1 MYFCSALFPFFRI
14 VTTQREGRGVGS
26 THNGKE
32 RDFVIENPL
41 SIRFLTLE
49 YLASR
54 ILKVVIFIHP
64 SLSAGVGIIQA
75 FFVLAF
81 ESSFSS
87 SMFLYTSFSL
97 SQVNVI
103 VRQVALLFFLL
114 LTLCQN
120 LLIESIVKDESG

>member
-1 MYFCSALFPFFRI
+1 MYFCSALFPFRI

-32 RDFVIENPL
+32 RDFAIENPL
-41 SIRFLTLE
+41 SIKFLTLE

-54 ILKVVIFIHP
+54 TLKVVIFIHP
-64 SLSAGVGIIQA
+64 SLSAGVGIIHA

>member
-1 MYFCSALFPFFRI
+1 MYFYSALVPFFRI

-41 SIRFLTLE
+41 SINFLTLE
-49 YLASR
+49 YLASQ

-64 SLSAGVGIIQA
+64 SLSAEVGIIHA

-87 SMFLYTSFSL
+87 SMLLYTSFSL

-103 VRQVALLFFLL
+103 VRQGGTTFFL
-114 LTLCQN
+114 
-120 LLIESIVKDESG
+120 IVDFMSEFIIRKYSER

>member
-1 MYFCSALFPFFRI
+1 MYFCSALFPFFLI

-41 SIRFLTLE
+41 SINFLTLE
-49 YLASR
+49 YLASQ
-54 ILKVVIFIHP
+54 ILKVVIFTHP
-64 SLSAGVGIIQA
+64 SLSAGVGIIHA

-103 VRQVALLFFLL
+103 VRQGGTTFFL
-114 LTLCQN
+114 
-120 LLIESIVKDESG
+120 IVDFMSEFINRKYSER